1 MKKVIKFEGI
11 DCANC
16 AARLERALTKI
27 GGIEEISVNFM
38 AQKMVVVADDGKMP
52 KVLSDIV
59 DVTEIVM
66 PECVLKI

>member
-16 AARLERALTKI
+16 AARLERALAKI
-27 GGIEEISVNFM
+27 RGIEEVSVNFM
-38 AQKMVVVADDGKMP
+38 AQKMVVIADDDKMQ

-59 DVTEIVM
+59 EVTEIVM
-66 PECVLKI
+66 PECVLKV